1 MEERSDD
8 ERSEIEFFNLFFCTH
23 ERILLMREEEE
34 ETERKKI

>member
-8 ERSEIEFFNLFFCTH
+8 ERNEIEFSFSSEF
-23 ERILLMREEEE
+23 LLMREEEEEE